1 MNRDHYA
8 DIVDGTV
15 ASLLRYANAMGS
27 KGLTDH
33 ETRCLMAALASL
45 SEVSRTMRLFD
56 QQTPRCDS
64 CGRDCAPCEAGTC
77 ERIS

>member
-1 MNRDHYA
+1 MNRDHFA
-8 DIVDGTV
+8 AILDGTG

-45 SEVSRTMRLFD
+45 SEVSRTMRLYTSQSPQKEED
-56 QQTPRCDS
+56 ENECR
-64 CGRDCAPCEAGTC
+64 
-77 ERIS
+77 